1 MRHPPV
7 VVRERHARPARAAGI
22 ADVAAEG
29 GFAAIAALVAVV
41 VLGVLLH
48 RLVVFPTV
56 VRSDSMRPALESGD
70 VLLTSRARRRARVRR
85 GEILVYRWTGAPGTR
100 IRRLIGL
107 PGDRVRIAEDG
118 VVIVNGEPVFEP
130 YARRSS
136 AFRGSFVV
144 PADRYFV
151 LSDHRGERFDTPAWR
166 ESFVPVDDLLGVARA
181 RLFPWPIAATG
192 ILAR

>member
-1 MRHPPV
+1 MSRGRRGR
-7 VVRERHARPARAAGI
+7 VRGAG
-22 ADVAAEG
+22 DVGASG
-29 GFAAIAALVAVV
+29 GFAAIVAIVAVAMAT
-41 VLGVLLH
+41 VLMH
-48 RLVVFPTV
+48 RLVAFTTV

-85 GEILVYRWTGAPGTR
+85 GEILVYRAPGDAEAR

-130 YARRSS
+130 YARRSG

-144 PADRYFV
+144 PDDRYFV
-151 LSDHRGERFDTPAWR
+151 LSDHRGDRFDAPAWR
-166 ESFVPVDDLLGVARA
+166 ESFVPVDQLLGVARV